1 MNKLRALQRHGNGCA
16 FLPILDAIDR
26 ARVRALPLPAR
37 RLVRLYGLTPS
48 VALAQAQAAGFRCD
62 SGGDR

>member
-1 MNKLRALQRHGNGCA
+1 MTTKLVSRARHRNGHA
-16 FLPILDAIDR
+16 SLPLLDAIDC

-48 VALAQAQAAGFRCD
+48 AALTQAQAAGYRCEA
-62 SGGDR
+62 DR